1 MSADIM
7 CLMINIFRQA
17 LRSKTSIIAG
27 FMLFFPHTNL
37 WAEISTEKIFINA
50 DHMQF
55 NIESGHSVYTGQVKM
70 SQGALVL
77 TGDKVT
83 VEQSDNE
90 VEQITVLGQPARYNH
105 VTEKGETIE
114 AESEKMVYTAS
125 QNKLVMTGN
134 ASLKQPDH
142 QVSSKKIIYDT
153 LKKIIIAGDRSSNSD
168 NEKPDETERVNITL
182 TPKKQ
187 DQPTQQPSTE
197 LSPTE
202 K

>member
-55 NIESGHSVYTGQVKM
+55 NIESRHSVYTGQVKI

-142 QVSSKKIIYDT
+142 HVSSKKIIYDT

>member
-7 CLMINIFRQA
+7 CLMINVSRLA
-17 LRSKTSIIAG
+17 LRGRTCILAG
-27 FMLFFPHTNL
+27 FMLLLPHTSL
-37 WAEISTEKIFINA
+37 WAEISPEKIFINA

-55 NIESGHSVYTGQVKM
+55 NIESGHSVYTGQVKI

-83 VEQSDNE
+83 VEQSNNE
-90 VEQITVLGQPARYNH
+90 VEQITVLGKPARYNH

-114 AESEKMVYTAS
+114 AESEQMVYTAS
-125 QNKLVMTGN
+125 QSKLVMTGN

-153 LKKIIIAGDRSSNSD
+153 LKKIVIAGDRNISSD
-168 NEKPDETERVNITL
+168 NERPDETERVNITL

-187 DQPTQQPSTE
+187 DQSAPQPSTE
-197 LSPTE
+197 QSPTE

>member
-55 NIESGHSVYTGQVKM
+55 NIESGHSVYTGQVKI

>member
-1 MSADIM
+1 
-7 CLMINIFRQA
+7 
-17 LRSKTSIIAG
+17 
-27 FMLFFPHTNL
+27 MLFFPHTNL
-37 WAEISTEKIFINA
+37 WAEISPEKIFINA
-50 DHMQF
+50 GHMQF
-55 NIESGHSVYTGQVKM
+55 NIESGHSVYTGQVKI

-83 VEQSDNE
+83 VEQSNNE
-90 VEQITVLGQPARYNH
+90 VEQITVLGKPARYNH

-114 AESEKMVYTAS
+114 AESEQMVYTAS

-153 LKKIIIAGDRSSNSD
+153 LKKIVIAGDRNISSD

-197 LSPTE
+197 QSPTE

>member
-1 MSADIM
+1 
-7 CLMINIFRQA
+7 
-17 LRSKTSIIAG
+17 
-27 FMLFFPHTNL
+27 MLFFPHTNL

-125 QNKLVMTGN
+125 QNKLVM
-134 ASLKQPDH
+134 
-142 QVSSKKIIYDT
+142 
-153 LKKIIIAGDRSSNSD
+153 R
-168 NEKPDETERVNITL
+168 
-182 TPKKQ
+182 
-187 DQPTQQPSTE
+187 
-197 LSPTE
+197 
-202 K
+202 